1 MMRSLFTAA
10 TGMESQ
16 QITIDTIANNLANV
30 NTTAFKRSRANFHDL
45 LYQTQRSPGQNS
57 TVGSIVPSGVQ
68 IGGGSRVSS
77 VEKMFNEGAIRIT
90 NKETDLMIEGEGF
103 FRIQKDDGSVA
114 YSRDGSFSIDRGGR
128 LVNADGFPV
137 LPEIIVPP
145 GVTHDKIQVGM
156 DGTVTVRI
164 GSETQEI
171 GQILLANFIN
181 PTGLDSLGRNLYGAT
196 LASGEPIVSAP
207 NASSFGRIA
216 QGQLEASNVN
226 IVEEMVNMISG
237 QRAYEINSKVIQ
249 TGDQMLQQTN
259 NIR

>member
-16 QITIDTIANNLANV
+16 QITIDTISNNLANV

-45 LYQTQRSPGQNS
+45 LYQTLRAPGQS
-57 TVGSIVPSGVQ
+57 TTTGTVVPSGIQ
-68 IGGGSRVSS
+68 IGAGSKVSS

-90 NKETDLMIEGEGF
+90 NKTTDLMIEGEGF
-103 FRIQKDDGSVA
+103 FRVQRDDGSIA
-114 YSRDGSFSIDRGGR
+114 YTRDGSFRIDNQGR
-128 LVNADGFPV
+128 VVTSDGYPLV
-137 LPEIIVPP
+137 PEVVIPERI
-145 GVTHDKIQVGM
+145 THEKIHIGM
-156 DGTVTVRI
+156 DGHISARVADQT
-164 GSETQEI
+164 EEL
-171 GQILLANFIN
+171 GQIILANFVN

-196 LASGEPIVSAP
+196 PASGAPINSEP
-207 NASSFGRIA
+207 NTQGFGRIG
-216 QGQLEASNVN
+216 QGELEGSNVN

>member
-30 NTTAFKRSRANFHDL
+30 NTTGFKRSRANFHDL
-45 LYQTQRSPGQNS
+45 LYQTLRAPGQNS
-57 TVGSIVPSGVQ
+57 TAGTIVPSGVQ
-68 IGGGSRVSS
+68 IGGGARVSS
-77 VEKMFNEGAIRIT
+77 VEKMFTEGAIRLT
-90 NKETDLMIEGEGF
+90 NKTTDMMVEGEGF
-103 FRIQKDDGSVA
+103 FRIQKDDGSIA
-114 YSRDGSFSIDRGGR
+114 YTRDGGLKVDNTGR
-128 LVNADGFPV
+128 LVNADGFPLV
-137 LPEIIVPP
+137 PEITIPA
-145 GVTHDKIQVGM
+145 GITHDKIQVGM
-156 DGTVTVRI
+156 DGTVSVRS

-171 GQILLANFIN
+171 GQIQLANFIN
-181 PTGLDSLGRNLYGAT
+181 PAGLDALGRNLFGAT
-196 LASGEPIVSAP
+196 LASGEPIVGTP
-207 NASSFGRIA
+207 NTGGLGRIA
-216 QGQLEASNVN
+216 QGELEASNVN